1 MAAEALQVPWHPL
14 RGPHDAMI
22 RIDENTG
29 DVMSTPRPIANRT
42 LEVGPTVMKGHT
54 QQLADVQI
62 WFPCRVPGQ
71 IPCTFSSEYLS
82 RLSFCVGVYLTGI
95 PAALG

>member
-1 MAAEALQVPWHPL
+1 M
-14 RGPHDAMI
+14 MI
-22 RIDENTG
+22 RIDEDTG

-42 LEVGPTVMKGHT
+42 LEVGPTVMKGRT
-54 QQLADVQI
+54 QQLADKLG
-62 WFPCRVPGQ
+62 FGFRVESPGE
-71 IPCTFSSEYLS
+71 ICTRTSVYLS